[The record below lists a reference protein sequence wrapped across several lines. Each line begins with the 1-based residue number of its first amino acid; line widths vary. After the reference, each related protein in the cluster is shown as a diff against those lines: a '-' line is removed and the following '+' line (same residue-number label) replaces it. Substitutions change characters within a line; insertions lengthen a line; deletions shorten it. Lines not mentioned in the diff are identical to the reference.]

1 MATWLCLHG
10 FSGTPECFRA
20 LGAANPEATLWTPGL
35 TGHGTPATAW
45 APSFDAEVQ
54 RLERW
59 LSERGQDQVHLLGYS
74 LGARLALGLLASHR
88 QRFKSAVL
96 IGANPGLRTPNE
108 RSQRAKGD
116 EQYRQLLQ
124 REGLEAFVD
133 TWEQLPLFASQRALT
148 RDVLAEQRRAR
159 LTHTAGGLSHALRA
173 LGLAQMPDYWS
184 ELPKLDL
191 PIVLVVGERD
201 EKFRRIAEAMLH
213 LLPSARLELAPG
225 VGHNVVLESP
235 AVLTEL
241 MRAGM
246 REG

>member
-20 LGAANPEATLWTPGL
+20 LQAENSEASLWTPGL
-35 TGHGTPATAW
+35 TGHGTPAAAW
-45 APSFDAEVQ
+45 APSFEAEVE

-59 LSERGQDQVHLLGYS
+59 LSERTQNRVHLLGYS

-88 QRFKSAVL
+88 DRFKSAVL
-96 IGANPGLRTPNE
+96 VGANPGLHTPTE
-108 RSQRAKGD
+108 RSQREASD
-116 EQYRQLLQ
+116 ERYRQLLE
-124 REGLEAFVD
+124 RDGLEAFVD
-133 TWEQLPLFASQRALT
+133 TWERLPLFASQRALT
-148 RDVLAEQRRAR
+148 PDALAEQRRAR
-159 LTHTAGGLSHALRA
+159 LTHTAGGLSHALAA

-191 PIVLVVGERD
+191 PVALVVGEKD
-201 EKFRRIAEAMLH
+201 EKFRRLAEAMLH

-225 VGHNVVLESP
+225 VGHNVVLENP
-235 AVLTEL
+235 GLLAEV

-246 REG
+246 RDG